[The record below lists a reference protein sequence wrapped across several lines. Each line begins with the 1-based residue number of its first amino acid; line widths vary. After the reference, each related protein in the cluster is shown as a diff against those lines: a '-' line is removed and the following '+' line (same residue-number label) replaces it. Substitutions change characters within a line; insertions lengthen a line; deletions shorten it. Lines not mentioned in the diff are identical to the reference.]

1 MDKEKFEDELVEN
14 DDFNIDSLFDKI
26 NNDQIEEPSVEEN
39 NEEEPSIE
47 ENNEEESQEVNE
59 ESQITPKRDIYGG
72 EETVEIHYDKA
83 FEPHS
88 TREIELAEIR
98 ARAEKEK
105 ALEELATKEELDK
118 DTSEEIKEE
127 TLKEISTDEEIK
139 ESKKEDIEEVKEE
152 KPKKEKKPINKKA
165 LLIGLAIVLVIAIIA
180 CIFIFLGGNKKLPA
194 KKASEITTK
203 AECEKYKYHWWESK
217 QICVDNKKAEEI
229 KEEEECKEFGYNWW
243 YNQKICSTEKAKLSI
258 VDETSTTRPFAVMIN
273 NHNQARPYHSGL
285 DKANIVYELL
295 VEGGIT
301 RLMAVFKD
309 KDLDRIGSVR
319 SSRHDFLDYALEND
333 AIYVHFGW
341 SPQAESDIK
350 TLGINNVNGLYDSGF
365 YRDTTLPID
374 YEHTA
379 QTSTEGI
386 KNVATFRGYRMNY
399 KSDDVLAE
407 QVLKYSVDKVDIS
420 KADDS
425 IVANSVEV
433 PYSYYMTSSYTYD
446 SENEYYLRFAN
457 GTPHTDYVT
466 KEQYHFKN
474 IIIQNVGNH
483 TLDDYGRQE
492 IENVGNGTGY
502 FITNGYARPITWEKS
517 SRQAKTVYKYL
528 DGEEIVVNDGNT
540 FIQLQPSGNQAN
552 IS

>member
-1 MDKEKFEDELVEN
+1 MDNEKFKDDLVEN

-26 NNDQIEEPSVEEN
+26 SGDKVDGDSNEEVTHHT
-39 NEEEPSIE
+39 EEEPKVE
-47 ENNEEESQEVNE
+47 EVETEEQ
-59 ESQITPKRDIYGG
+59 PFKKDIYGG

-83 FEPHS
+83 LEPHS
-88 TREIELAEIR
+88 TGEIELAEIK

-105 ALEELATKEELDK
+105 EMEELAEEKENPKEEFEEE
-118 DTSEEIKEE
+118 TIEEEIKEE
-127 TLKEISTDEEIK
+127 PKNEEPNVEIK
-139 ESKKEDIEEVKEE
+139 ED

-165 LLIGLAIVLVIAIIA
+165 LIIGLVIVLVIAIIA
-180 CIFIFLGGNKKLPA
+180 CIFIFLGGDNKLPA

-203 AECEKYKYHWWESK
+203 AECEKYKYHWWKSK
-217 QICVDNKKAEEI
+217 KICVENKKADEI

-243 YNQKICSTEKAKLSI
+243 YNQKVCSTEKPKLSI
-258 VDETSTTRPFAVMIN
+258 VDEKSTTRPFAVMIN

-285 DKANIVYELL
+285 DKANIVYELI

-341 SPQAESDIK
+341 SPQAESDIRA
-350 TLGINNVNGLYDSGF
+350 LGVNNINGLYDSGF
-365 YRDTTLPID
+365 YRDTTLPVD

-386 KNVATFRGYRMNY
+386 KKVAESRGYRMNY
-399 KSDDVLAE
+399 KSEDVLKE
-407 QVLKYSVDKVDIS
+407 QVLKYSADKIDIS
-420 KADDS
+420 KFDDS
-425 IVANSVEV
+425 IAANKVEI
-433 PYSYYMTSSYTYD
+433 PYSYYMTSSYEYD
-446 SENEYYLRFAN
+446 PTNEYYLRFAN
-457 GTPHTDYVT
+457 GNPHTDYVT
-466 KEQYHFKN
+466 KEQLHFKN
-474 IIIQNVGNH
+474 IIIQKVGNH

-492 IENVGNGTGY
+492 LENVGNGTGY

-517 SRQAKTVYKYL
+517 SRQAKTIYKYL

-540 FIQLQPSGNQAN
+540 FIQLQPSGNQTN